1 MDLEPA
7 ERNPA
12 ELRRTAFTL
21 IAIMIVGAAFV
32 LYAYKKHEQS
42 SDPNRPPITAK
53 ITRNLAT
60 KNQQDEFASMST
72 FEGKV
77 WFAAPFCISQLD
89 ENKHAIA
96 AMKELDAR
104 YKDRKDV
111 HFVLLSIEGVDQGV
125 TPVQL
130 AEAAQQLDIDNSRWS
145 LLTSNDTNKQR
156 GYIKDQLRLGLV
168 SERLPGDP
176 KGKWKFPSQISLIDR
191 EMHVR
196 QRYDFKQ
203 ATEAQAEMEKNVAK
217 HPELK
222 EEENIDLYLRAVPLL
237 REKMFANTD
246 YVLNETST
254 GK

>member
-12 ELRRTAFTL
+12 ELRRTAFIL

-32 LYAYKKHEQS
+32 LYAYKMHEQS
-42 SDPNRPPITAK
+42 SDPNRPPITTK
-53 ITRNLAT
+53 ITRNLAA
-60 KNQQDEFASMST
+60 KNQQDEFASMSS
-72 FEGKV
+72 FEGKI
-77 WFAAPFCISQLD
+77 WFAAPFCVSQLD

-96 AMKELDAR
+96 AMKELDAH
-104 YKDRKDV
+104 YKDREDV

-125 TPVQL
+125 TPAQL
-130 AEAAQQLDIDNSRWS
+130 AEAAQQLGIDNSRWS

-168 SERLPGDP
+168 SERLPDDP

-203 ATEAQAEMEKNVAK
+203 AYETQLEMEKNVAA